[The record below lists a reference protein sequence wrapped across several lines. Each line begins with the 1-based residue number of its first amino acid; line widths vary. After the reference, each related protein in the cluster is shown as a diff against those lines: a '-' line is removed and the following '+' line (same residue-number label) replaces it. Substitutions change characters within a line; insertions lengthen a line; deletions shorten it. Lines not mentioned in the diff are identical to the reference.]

1 MDNSSFAAKWQAS
14 TQKFLNTSDN
24 LGKDIDP
31 KILDTVIALNLLGVS
46 TSQSCEGHLDRALAG
61 PWIILGT
68 PTDLEVETVK
78 TQMNTVYQEANQ
90 IKTTKPNDFARDENY
105 IQKMELYR
113 ELQKKTVV
121 PTQKNIQKLI
131 PLLEEFYQAR
141 QLPYLNRLI
150 ISSEDSPIPR
160 LRNQGLYLQD
170 IVANEARAANL
181 LAFQEEMLAFTNFLK
196 QKLQYTL

>member
-1 MDNSSFAAKWQAS
+1 MDNSSFAAKWQAT

-170 IVANEARAANL
+170 IVVNEARIANL

-196 QKLQYTL
+196 QKLQNTL

>member
-1 MDNSSFAAKWQAS
+1 MDNSSFAAKWQAT
-14 TQKFLNTSDN
+14 TQKFLNTSDD

-170 IVANEARAANL
+170 IVVNEARIANL

-196 QKLQYTL
+196 QKLQNTL

>member
-1 MDNSSFAAKWQAS
+1 MDNSSFAAKWQAT

>member
-1 MDNSSFAAKWQAS
+1 MDNSSFAAKWQET

-24 LGKDIDP
+24 LGKDIDL
-31 KILDTVIALNLLGVS
+31 KILDTIIALNLLGIS

-61 PWIILGT
+61 PWVILGT
-68 PTDLEVETVK
+68 PVNQEVETVK

-90 IKTTKPNDFARDENY
+90 IKTTKLNDFARDENY
-105 IQKMELYR
+105 IKKMELYR
-113 ELQKKTVV
+113 KLQKKTVI
-121 PTQKNIQKLI
+121 PTQKNIQRLI

-150 ISSEDSPIPR
+150 ISSDDSSVPR

-170 IVANEARAANL
+170 IAEDEAKAVNL

-196 QKLQYTL
+196 QKLHNTL